1 MAVIHI
7 SEAEAARDLRGVL
20 ARVRAGEEVHIAEGD
35 TTIAIVQAPPLDTP
49 RKTLSGAI
57 QWADEQDLQIL
68 LDDRFGD
75 DLEQVICN
83 HEHES
88 LGTRWED

>member
-7 SEAEAARDLRGVL
+7 SEAEAALDLSGLL
-20 ARVRAGEEVHIAEGD
+20 AKVRTGEEVHIGD
-35 TTIAIVQAPPLDTP
+35 GKKTIAIVHPRPDGP
-49 RKTLSGAI
+49 RKTLSEAI
-57 QWADEQDLQIL
+57 RWAEEQDLQIL
-68 LDDRFGD
+68 LDDKFGD

-88 LGTRWED
+88 MGTIWEE